1 MAAAD
6 HAGAPIELLGD
17 YLPLLADAA
26 TAGRQPRERELAAV
40 ATLGRNAAEQGVP
53 AARAVDLYLSAAW
66 RLWRG
71 LPDEVR
77 SADSEVVRAAA
88 EAVLRVVDGAVA
100 ALVGGYEAAGQQ
112 RIRRE
117 EAARRELVDDL
128 LRGDSDLAGL
138 IERGEPFGLD
148 LARAHRVALAAPARR
163 LPDAEVAV
171 SALERLILDR
181 FGDRG
186 VLVATKDGLLVVLTP
201 TQAHPR
207 AGRGSG
213 EDLARLVHTELS
225 RLPAGGPW
233 QVAEGR
239 PYPGAYG
246 VARSYE
252 EAREA
257 LALVQRLRMDQPVV
271 HARDLLIYRVL
282 ARDQA
287 AIVDLVESVLTPL
300 VHARGGAEPWLET
313 LEAYF
318 AANDVA
324 TAAARRLHLSVRAV
338 TYRLARVRATHPGGR
353 PRPRPAARGSE
364 PRAAVL
370 HARRAGPDHPGSA
383 SAAHLAAAAWRRS
396 RWCCSSLSYLHGGGV
411 GWNPVACSCRVPTMP
426 GDQRPGHGCHRP
438 PPSACRCR
446 TPAMTW

>member
-1 MAAAD
+1 LPTEPRDGDWLASVAAD
-6 HAGAPIELLGD
+6 AASHAGAPIELLGD

-26 TAGRQPRERELAAV
+26 ASRRLPREQELAAV
-40 ATLGRNAAEQGVP
+40 ATLGRSAAEQGVP

-66 RLWRG
+66 RLWRR

-77 SADSEVVRAAA
+77 SGDSEQVRAAA
-88 EAVLRVVDGAVA
+88 EAVLQVVDGAVA
-100 ALVGGYEAAGQQ
+100 ALVGGYEAAGRQ

-117 EAARRELVDDL
+117 EEARRELVDDL

-148 LARAHRVALAAPARR
+148 LGRAHRVALAAPARR
-163 LPDAEVAV
+163 LPDTETAV

-201 TQAHPR
+201 TVAAAR
-207 AGRGSG
+207 GRHAPDA
-213 EDLARLVHTELS
+213 ELAQLVHSELS
-225 RLPAGGPW
+225 RLPTGGPW

-257 LALVQRLRMDQPVV
+257 LALVQRLGMDQPVV

-282 ARDQA
+282 ARDEA
-287 AIVDLVESVLTPL
+287 AILDLVEQVLTPL
-300 VHARGGAEPWLET
+300 THARGGAEPWLET
-313 LEAYF
+313 LEVYF
-318 AANDVA
+318 AAGNVA

-338 TYRLARVRATHPGGR
+338 TYRLARVRTMTGYD
-353 PRPRPAARGSE
+353 PADPIQRFTLY
-364 PRAAVL
+364 AAVL
-370 HARRAGPDHPGSA
+370 GARLLNWPARR
-383 SAAHLAAAAWRRS
+383 
-396 RWCCSSLSYLHGGGV
+396 
-411 GWNPVACSCRVPTMP
+411 
-426 GDQRPGHGCHRP
+426 
-438 PPSACRCR
+438 PSGATADRN
-446 TPAMTW
+446 

>member
-1 MAAAD
+1 MAADAAE

-17 YLPLLADAA
+17 YLPQLAEAA
-26 TAGRQPRERELAAV
+26 ASGRRLRERELAAV
-40 ATLGRNAAEQGVP
+40 AALGRRAAEQGVP

-66 RLWRG
+66 RLWRR

-77 SADSEVVRAAA
+77 SGDSEVVRAAA
-88 EAVLRVVDGAVA
+88 EAVLQAVDGAVA
-100 ALVGGYEAAGQQ
+100 ELVGGYEAAGRQ

-148 LARAHRVALAAPARR
+148 LGRAHRVALAAPARR
-163 LPDAEVAV
+163 LPDTEMAV
-171 SALERLILDR
+171 GALERVILDR

-201 TQAHPR
+201 TVAMR
-207 AGRGSG
+207 TLRSADA
-213 EDLARLVHTELS
+213 DLGWLVHSELS
-225 RLPAGGPW
+225 RLPTGGPW

-239 PYPGAYG
+239 AYPGAYG

-257 LALVQRLRMDQPVV
+257 LTLVQRLRIDQPVV

-282 ARDQA
+282 TRDEA
-287 AIVDLVESVLTPL
+287 AIADLVEQVLTPL
-300 VHARGGAEPWLET
+300 THARGGAQPWLET

-318 AANDVA
+318 AAGDVA
-324 TAAARRLHLSVRAV
+324 TIAARRLHLSVRAV
-338 TYRLARVRATHPGGR
+338 TYRLARIRAMTGYD
-353 PRPRPAARGSE
+353 PADPMQRFTLY
-364 PRAAVL
+364 AAVL
-370 HARRAGPDHPGSA
+370 GARLLGWPD
-383 SAAHLAAAAWRRS
+383 
-396 RWCCSSLSYLHGGGV
+396 
-411 GWNPVACSCRVPTMP
+411 
-426 GDQRPGHGCHRP
+426 
-438 PPSACRCR
+438 
-446 TPAMTW
+446 

>member
-1 MAAAD
+1 MATDAAN
-6 HAGAPIELLGD
+6 HAGAPIELLGE

-26 TAGRQPRERELAAV
+26 ASGRRPREQELAAV
-40 ATLGRNAAEQGVP
+40 AALGRSAAEQGVP

-66 RLWRG
+66 RLWRR

-77 SADSEVVRAAA
+77 SRDSEQVRAAA
-88 EAVLRVVDGAVA
+88 EAVLKVVDGAVA
-100 ALVGGYEAAGQQ
+100 ALVGGYEAAGRQ

-117 EAARRELVDDL
+117 EEARRELVDDL

-148 LARAHRVALAAPARR
+148 LGRAHRVALAAPARR
-163 LPDAEVAV
+163 LPDTEMAV

-201 TQAHPR
+201 SVAETGAHHPPDP
-207 AGRGSG
+207 
-213 EDLARLVHTELS
+213 DLAQLVHSELS
-225 RLPAGGPW
+225 RLPTGGPW

-257 LALVQRLRMDQPVV
+257 LALVQRLRIDQPVV
-271 HARDLLIYRVL
+271 HARDLLVYRVL
-282 ARDQA
+282 VRDEA
-287 AIVDLVESVLTPL
+287 AILDLVEQVLTPL
-300 VHARGGAEPWLET
+300 THARGGAEPWLDT

-318 AANDVA
+318 AAGDVA
-324 TAAARRLHLSVRAV
+324 TVAAQRMHLSVRAV
-338 TYRLARVRATHPGGR
+338 TYRLARIRTMTGYD
-353 PRPRPAARGSE
+353 PRDPMQRFTLNT
-364 PRAAVL
+364 AVL
-370 HARRAGPDHPGSA
+370 GAR
-383 SAAHLAAAAWRRS
+383 L
-396 RWCCSSLSYLHGGGV
+396 L
-411 GWNPVACSCRVPTMP
+411 GW
-426 GDQRPGHGCHRP
+426 
-438 PPSACRCR
+438 
-446 TPAMTW
+446 PA

>member
-1 MAAAD
+1 LAAVAVAAAD
-6 HAGAPIELLGD
+6 RAGAPIELLGD

-26 TAGRQPRERELAAV
+26 VSGRQPGERELAAV
-40 ATLGRNAAEQGVP
+40 AVLGRRAAEQGVP

-71 LPDEVR
+71 LPFAVR
-77 SADSEVVRAAA
+77 SGDSEEVRAAA
-88 EAVLRVVDGAVA
+88 EAVMRVVDGAVA
-100 ALVGGYEAAGQQ
+100 ALVGGYEAAGRQ

-117 EAARRELVDDL
+117 EALRRELVDDL

-148 LARAHRVALAAPARR
+148 LGRAHRVALAAPATR
-163 LPDAEVAV
+163 LPDTDVAV

-186 VLVATKDGLLVVLTP
+186 VLVATKDGQLVALTP
-201 TQAHPR
+201 SEVATRDAR
-207 AGRGSG
+207 ADEANLG
-213 EDLARLVHTELS
+213 RLVHAELS
-225 RLPAGGPW
+225 RLPTGGPW

-257 LALVQRLRMDQPVV
+257 LALAQRLRMDAPVV
-271 HARDLLIYRVL
+271 HARDLLVYRVL

-300 VHARGGAEPWLET
+300 TQARGGAEPWLET

-318 AANDVA
+318 AAGDVA
-324 TAAARRLHLSVRAV
+324 TVAARRLHLSVRAV
-338 TYRLARVRATHPGGR
+338 TYRLARVRAMTGYDPG
-353 PRPRPAARGSE
+353 E
-364 PRAAVL
+364 PMQRFTLYAAVL
-370 HARRAGPDHPGSA
+370 GARLIGWPG
-383 SAAHLAAAAWRRS
+383 
-396 RWCCSSLSYLHGGGV
+396 
-411 GWNPVACSCRVPTMP
+411 
-426 GDQRPGHGCHRP
+426 
-438 PPSACRCR
+438 
-446 TPAMTW
+446 

>member
-1 MAAAD
+1 MAAARR
-6 HAGAPIELLGD
+6 AGAPIELLGD
-17 YLPLLADAA
+17 YLPLLVDAA
-26 TAGRQPRERELAAV
+26 VSGRQPGERELAAV
-40 ATLGRNAAEQGVP
+40 VVLGRRAAEQGVP

-71 LPDEVR
+71 LPFAAR
-77 SADSEVVRAAA
+77 SGDSEEVRAAA
-88 EAVLRVVDGAVA
+88 EAVMRVVDGAVA
-100 ALVGGYEAAGQQ
+100 ALVGGYEAAGRQ

-117 EAARRELVDDL
+117 EASRRELVDDL

-148 LARAHRVALAAPARR
+148 LGRAHRVALAAPASR
-163 LPDAEVAV
+163 LPDTDVAV

-186 VLVATKDGLLVVLTP
+186 VLVATKDGHLVVLTP
-201 TQAHPR
+201 SEVTTGGGHADE
-207 AGRGSG
+207 G
-213 EDLARLVHTELS
+213 DLGRLVHAELC
-225 RLPAGGPW
+225 RLPSGGPW

-257 LALVQRLRMDQPVV
+257 LVLVHRLRMDAPVV
-271 HARDLLIYRVL
+271 HARDLLVYRVL

-300 VHARGGAEPWLET
+300 THARGGAEPWLET

-318 AANDVA
+318 AAGDVA
-324 TAAARRLHLSVRAV
+324 TGAARRLHLSVRAV
-338 TYRLARVRATHPGGR
+338 TYRLARVREMTGYDPG
-353 PRPRPAARGSE
+353 E
-364 PRAAVL
+364 PMQRFTLYAAVL
-370 HARRAGPDHPGSA
+370 GARLIGWPG
-383 SAAHLAAAAWRRS
+383 
-396 RWCCSSLSYLHGGGV
+396 
-411 GWNPVACSCRVPTMP
+411 
-426 GDQRPGHGCHRP
+426 
-438 PPSACRCR
+438 
-446 TPAMTW
+446 